1 MNIDQQLITFLQ
13 AAKDNSASDLHIAA
27 NSKPMYR
34 IHSNLTALDGQPV
47 LQAEDT
53 KRLLYSLLDDMHVK
67 EFEEFGETD
76 LSFGVDG
83 IGRFRVNVYSQ
94 RGACS
99 AALRLMSSTIPDPEK
114 LGLPPSVIDLANK
127 HSGLVL
133 VTGPT
138 GSGKSTT
145 LAALLQRIN
154 TTRRA
159 HIITLEDPIEYLY
172 ENDLSLVDQREV
184 GQDTKSFGNALRAAL
199 REDPDVIL
207 VGEMRDLETIST
219 AVTAAETGHL
229 VFSTL
234 HTIGADSTINRIVDA
249 FPEGQKDQIRTQLA
263 MVMESVISQR
273 LIPKADGT
281 GRIACMEIMHCTSA
295 IRSLIRED
303 KTYQI
308 PSMIQTSRQLGMVS
322 MDVSLMEA
330 YQKGIISKESVLEYA
345 VDKKEM
351 ENKFGAA
358 PMPSAADQ
366 MQGFGNKGK
375 GLFGL

>member
-1 MNIDQQLITFLQ
+1 MNIDSQLINLLQ
-13 AAKDNSASDLHIAA
+13 AAKDNKASDLHIAA
-27 NSKPMYR
+27 DSKPRYR
-34 IHSNLTALDGQPV
+34 IHSELRELDGMEV
-47 LQAEDT
+47 LSGEDT
-53 KRLLYSLLDDMHVK
+53 KRLLFSLLDDMHKK

-94 RGACS
+94 RGKCS
-99 AALRLMSSTIPDPEK
+99 AALRLMSAVIPDPES

-127 HSGLVL
+127 HSGMVL

-154 TTRRA
+154 TTRRS

-172 ENDLSLVDQREV
+172 QNDKSLVDQREV

-263 MVMESVISQR
+263 MVLESVISQR

-281 GRIACMEIMHCTSA
+281 GRVACMEIMHCTSA

-308 PSMIQTSRQLGMVS
+308 PSMIQTSRQLGMVG
-322 MDVSLMEA
+322 MDVSLVEA
-330 YQKGIISKESVLEYA
+330 YQKGIISRDSALEYA

-351 ENKFGAA
+351 ENKLGPGA
-358 PMPSAADQ
+358 SAADQ
-366 MQGFGNKGK
+366 MTGFGSSGKG

>member
-13 AAKDNSASDLHIAA
+13 AAKDNDASDLHIAA
-27 NSKPMYR
+27 KSKPMYR
-34 IHSNLTALDGQPV
+34 IHSNLVSLDGHPT
-47 LQAEDT
+47 LTADDT
-53 KRLLYSLLDDMHVK
+53 KRMLYSLLDEMHAK

-99 AALRLMSSTIPDPEK
+99 AALRLMSATIPDPEK

-154 TTRRA
+154 LTRRA

-172 ENDLSLVDQREV
+172 ENELSLVDQREV

-199 REDPDVIL
+199 REDPDVVL

-281 GRIACMEIMHCTSA
+281 GRVACMEIMHCTSA

-308 PSMIQTSRQLGMVS
+308 PSMIQTGKDLGMVS
-322 MDVSLMEA
+322 MDTSLMDA
-330 YQKGIISKESVLEYA
+330 YRRGVISKESVLEYA

-351 ENKFGAA
+351 ENKLGAGG
-358 PMPSAADQ
+358 SAADQ
-366 MQGFGNKGK
+366 MTGFGNKGK
-375 GLFGL
+375 GGLFGM